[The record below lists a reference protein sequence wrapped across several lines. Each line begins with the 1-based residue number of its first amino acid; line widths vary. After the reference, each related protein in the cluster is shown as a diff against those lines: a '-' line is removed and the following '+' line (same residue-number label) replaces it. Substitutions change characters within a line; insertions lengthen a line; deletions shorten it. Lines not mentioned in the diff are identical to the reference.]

1 MHGDVTYTLIVRT
14 VRKSQRMKEN
24 RPVTGGGSRLPT
36 QDFLFFL
43 LAVSRKHRLSQIPM
57 ILGLR
62 GSWDVASFL
71 IFICFLKNT
80 TQRHAKKI
88 ARLVG
93 LSSQTRVI
101 CSSGFCVRAPM
112 HRSLSP
118 PHPGLIYSP
127 TEKKKNAS
135 LFRSKKMRMWCRSSH
150 MSFLTFFLG
159 FSKYIERE
167 KESHTY
173 SGHVKKCPN
182 C

>member
-24 RPVTGGGSRLPT
+24 RPVTGGGGRLPT

-62 GSWDVASFL
+62 GSWDVASSL

-101 CSSGFCVRAPM
+101 CSSGFCVRDPM

-127 TEKKKNAS
+127 MEKKKMPPS
-135 LFRSKKMRMWCRSSH
+135 LGPRRWECDAVHHTCLFWH
-150 MSFLTFFLG
+150 SFWVFQNTW
-159 FSKYIERE
+159 RE
-167 KESHTY
+167 KRNHI
-173 SGHVKKCPN
+173 HIQAM
-182 C
+182 